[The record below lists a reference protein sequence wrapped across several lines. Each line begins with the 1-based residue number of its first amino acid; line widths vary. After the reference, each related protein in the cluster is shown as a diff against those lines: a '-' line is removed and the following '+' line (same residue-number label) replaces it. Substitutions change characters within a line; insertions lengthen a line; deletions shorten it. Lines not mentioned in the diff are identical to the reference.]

1 MAGQNRSGSRKQ
13 SGKVAF
19 CGMMVALSVALMLTG
34 GLVPIATYCA
44 PMLGGILLLP
54 IMLEYGR
61 KTAWTAYIAT
71 SLIVLTLG
79 VDKEAAFFY
88 LFLGYYPIIKWNIE
102 KIGKKPLRLALKL
115 VVFNA
120 AIFLMYAILGFV
132 LHMDA
137 VVAEFTEMGA
147 WLLFLFAVLMATLFL
162 PQVVLNIPQFLMYRQ
177 FGWVDSPYY
186 LALIVPT
193 LFAQETYFVYMLIQF
208 MRNIPRELDEAAK
221 IDGCNIMQTLVLVPF
236 MRGWFNYRLIV
247 DFRDRRF
254 RHLLALSGP
263 AVLSMAVSELNH
275 MVDQWRASYGN
286 PGDVSALSYGYKV
299 ITLLT
304 GVVIVP
310 LTTIMFSRMSRMVAE
325 NDRRGI
331 LGIVRRSTVTI
342 AMVMTPIIAICA
354 VGNQDVIKALYL
366 GGQFDLESA
375 AVTAG
380 VFLFYVIGV
389 LGFGLRDLLNRTFH
403 AMQDTRTTMYV
414 SAGIVVANVIL
425 NSIFHALMG
434 VRGLALATTVSGT
447 GGMLVLF
454 YLLRRRMRRLGMKRI
469 VPDMAKIFLASG
481 LTALVAWGVGSLMPV
496 AENRMFAILRMLAMG
511 GAGLGVY
518 LLIALALGVTPLKE
532 FIGRKGNAN
541 DGRRTADHHG
551 VPRGGRT
558 GGRVAAPA
566 DADRVLR
573 TGKTEKKPERVHA
586 GRHRPPRAAG
596 SSAAVRS
603 ARAGQDDAGRHHRRG
618 DGAQHTHHQRPRH

>member
-1 MAGQNRSGSRKQ
+1 MLYYIVENDGLPARAFTIKEGEDLARKDRLLQ
-13 SGKVAF
+13 TTMLVTLVIIASKAVGF
-19 CGMMVALSVALMLTG
+19 IREMVAAHYFGTQPEYDAYVAAYALFYIPVLLLNSCITSTLVPMYTEARARRGLERADRFASNAINILALIALGVTVLMLLLAG
-34 GLVPIATYCA
+34 PLVRIVYSGYEPWKVDLTAE
-44 PMLGGILLLP
+44 LVR
-54 IMLEYGR
+54 IM
-61 KTAWTAYIAT
+61 
-71 SLIVLTLG
+71 VLTLAFNITSISLASLLNAQE
-79 VDKEAAFFY
+79 KYIAAQITGFP
-88 LFLGYYPIIKWNIE
+88 LSLAIIS
-102 KIGKKPLRLALKL
+102 
-115 VVFNA
+115 A
-120 AIFLMYAILGFV
+120 AA
-132 LHMDA
+132 
-137 VVAEFTEMGA
+137 
-147 WLLFLFAVLMATLFL
+147 LFAGTHGVRALAWGVFAA
-162 PQVVLNIPQFLMYRQ
+162 NIL
-177 FGWVDSPYY
+177 
-186 LALIVPT
+186 
-193 LFAQETYFVYMLIQF
+193 
-208 MRNIPRELDEAAK
+208 
-221 IDGCNIMQTLVLVPF
+221 QTLVLVPF
-236 MRGWFNYRLIV
+236 MRGWFHYRLIV

-254 RHLLALSGP
+254 RHLMALAGP

-325 NDRRGI
+325 DNRRGI
-331 LGIVRRSTVTI
+331 LEIVRRSTVTI

-366 GGQFDLESA
+366 GGQFDLSSA

-434 VRGLALATTVSGT
+434 VRGLALATTISGT

-454 YLLRRRMRRLGMKRI
+454 SLLRRRMRRLGMKRI

-551 VPRGGRT
+551 LPRGGRT

-566 DADRVLR
+566 DADRILR

-596 SSAAVRS
+596 SSAAIRP

>member
-1 MAGQNRSGSRKQ
+1 MLYYIVENDGLPARAFTIKEGEDLARKDRLLQ
-13 SGKVAF
+13 TTMLVTLVIIASKAVGF
-19 CGMMVALSVALMLTG
+19 IREMVAAHYFGTQPEYDAYVAAYALFYIPVLLLNSCITSTLVPMYTEARARRGLERADRFASNAINILALIALGVTVLMLLLAG
-34 GLVPIATYCA
+34 PLVRIVYSGYEPWKVDLTAE
-44 PMLGGILLLP
+44 LVR
-54 IMLEYGR
+54 IM
-61 KTAWTAYIAT
+61 
-71 SLIVLTLG
+71 VLTLAFNITSISLASLLNAQE
-79 VDKEAAFFY
+79 KYIAAQITGFP
-88 LFLGYYPIIKWNIE
+88 LSLAIIS
-102 KIGKKPLRLALKL
+102 
-115 VVFNA
+115 A
-120 AIFLMYAILGFV
+120 AA
-132 LHMDA
+132 
-137 VVAEFTEMGA
+137 
-147 WLLFLFAVLMATLFL
+147 LFAGTHGVRALAWGVFAA
-162 PQVVLNIPQFLMYRQ
+162 NIL
-177 FGWVDSPYY
+177 
-186 LALIVPT
+186 
-193 LFAQETYFVYMLIQF
+193 
-208 MRNIPRELDEAAK
+208 
-221 IDGCNIMQTLVLVPF
+221 QTLVLVPF
-236 MRGWFNYRLIV
+236 MRGWFHYRLIV

-254 RHLLALSGP
+254 RHLMALAGP

-325 NDRRGI
+325 DNRRGI
-331 LGIVRRSTVTI
+331 LEIVRRSTVTI

-366 GGQFDLESA
+366 GGQFDLSSA

-434 VRGLALATTVSGT
+434 VRGLALATTISGT

-454 YLLRRRMRRLGMKRI
+454 SLLRRRMRRLGMKRI

-518 LLIALALGVTPLKE
+518 LLAALALGVTPLKE

-541 DGRRTADHHG
+541 DGRRTADHHR

-566 DADRVLR
+566 DADRILR

-596 SSAAVRS
+596 SSAAIRP

>member
-1 MAGQNRSGSRKQ
+1 MLYYIVENDGLPARAFTIKEGEDLARKDRLLQ
-13 SGKVAF
+13 TTMLVTLVIIASKAVGF
-19 CGMMVALSVALMLTG
+19 IREMVAAHYFGTQPEYDAYVAAYALFYIPVLLLNSCITSTLVPMYTEARARRGLERADRFASNAINILALIALGVTVLMLLLAG
-34 GLVPIATYCA
+34 PLVRIVYSGYEPWKVDLTAE
-44 PMLGGILLLP
+44 LVR
-54 IMLEYGR
+54 IM
-61 KTAWTAYIAT
+61 
-71 SLIVLTLG
+71 VLTLAFNITSISLASLLNAQE
-79 VDKEAAFFY
+79 KYIAAQITGFP
-88 LFLGYYPIIKWNIE
+88 LSLAIIS
-102 KIGKKPLRLALKL
+102 
-115 VVFNA
+115 A
-120 AIFLMYAILGFV
+120 AA
-132 LHMDA
+132 
-137 VVAEFTEMGA
+137 
-147 WLLFLFAVLMATLFL
+147 LFAGTHGVRALAWGVFAA
-162 PQVVLNIPQFLMYRQ
+162 NIL
-177 FGWVDSPYY
+177 
-186 LALIVPT
+186 
-193 LFAQETYFVYMLIQF
+193 
-208 MRNIPRELDEAAK
+208 
-221 IDGCNIMQTLVLVPF
+221 QTLVLVPF
-236 MRGWFNYRLIV
+236 MRGWFHYRLIV

-254 RHLLALSGP
+254 RHLMALAGP

-325 NDRRGI
+325 DNRRGI
-331 LGIVRRSTVTI
+331 LEIVRRSTVTI

-366 GGQFDLESA
+366 GGQFDLSSA

-434 VRGLALATTVSGT
+434 VRGLALATTISGT

-454 YLLRRRMRRLGMKRI
+454 SLLRRRMRRLGMKRI

-541 DGRRTADHHG
+541 DGRRTANHHG

-596 SSAAVRS
+596 SSAAIRP

>member
-1 MAGQNRSGSRKQ
+1 MLYYIVENDGLQRLRFWNEEGEDLARKDRLLQ
-13 SGKVAF
+13 TTMLVTLVIIASKAVGF
-19 CGMMVALSVALMLTG
+19 IREMVAAHYFGTQPEYDAYVAAYALFYIPVLLLNSCITSTLVPMYTEARARRGLERADRFASNAINILALIALGVTVLMLLLAG
-34 GLVPIATYCA
+34 PLVRIVYSGYEPWKAQ
-44 PMLGGILLLP
+44 L
-54 IMLEYGR
+54 
-61 KTAWTAYIAT
+61 TAE
-71 SLIVLTLG
+71 LVRVMVLTLAFNITSIALASLLNAQE
-79 VDKEAAFFY
+79 KYIAAQITGFPLSFAVILAAA
-88 LFLGYYPIIKWNIE
+88 LFARQYG
-102 KIGKKPLRLALKL
+102 
-115 VVFNA
+115 
-120 AIFLMYAILGFV
+120 
-132 LHMDA
+132 
-137 VVAEFTEMGA
+137 VVALG
-147 WLLFLFAVLMATLFL
+147 WGVFAANVL
-162 PQVVLNIPQFLMYRQ
+162 
-177 FGWVDSPYY
+177 
-186 LALIVPT
+186 
-193 LFAQETYFVYMLIQF
+193 
-208 MRNIPRELDEAAK
+208 
-221 IDGCNIMQTLVLVPF
+221 QTLVLVPF
-236 MRGWFNYRLIV
+236 MRGWFHYRLIV

-254 RHLLALSGP
+254 RHLMALAGP

-310 LTTIMFSRMSRMVAE
+310 LTTIMFSRMSRLVAE

-331 LGIVRRSTVTI
+331 LEIVRRSTVTI

-447 GGMLVLF
+447 CGMLVLF
-454 YLLRRRMRRLGMKRI
+454 YLLRRRLRHLGMKR
-469 VPDMAKIFLASG
+469 VLPDMAKIFLASG
-481 LTALVAWGVGSLMPV
+481 MTALAAWGVGSLMPV
-496 AENRMFAILRMLAMG
+496 AESRGFAILRMLAMC

-518 LLIALALGVTPLKE
+518 LLAALGLGITPLRE

-573 TGKTEKKPERVHA
+573 AGETEKEPERVHA

-596 SSAAVRS
+596 SSAVVRP

>member
-1 MAGQNRSGSRKQ
+1 MLYYIVENDGLPARAFTIKEGEDLARKDRLLQ
-13 SGKVAF
+13 TTMLVTLVIIASKAVGF
-19 CGMMVALSVALMLTG
+19 IREMVAAHYFGTQPEYDAYVAAYALFYIPVLLLNSCITSTLVPMYTEARARRGLERADRFASNAINILALIALGVTVLMLLLAG
-34 GLVPIATYCA
+34 PLVRVVYSGYEPWKVN
-44 PMLGGILLLP
+44 L
-54 IMLEYGR
+54 
-61 KTAWTAYIAT
+61 TAE
-71 SLIVLTLG
+71 LVRVMVLTLAFNITSISLASLLNAQE
-79 VDKEAAFFY
+79 KYIAAQITGFP
-88 LFLGYYPIIKWNIE
+88 LSLAIIS
-102 KIGKKPLRLALKL
+102 
-115 VVFNA
+115 A
-120 AIFLMYAILGFV
+120 AA
-132 LHMDA
+132 
-137 VVAEFTEMGA
+137 
-147 WLLFLFAVLMATLFL
+147 LFAGTHGVRALAWGVFAA
-162 PQVVLNIPQFLMYRQ
+162 NIL
-177 FGWVDSPYY
+177 
-186 LALIVPT
+186 
-193 LFAQETYFVYMLIQF
+193 
-208 MRNIPRELDEAAK
+208 
-221 IDGCNIMQTLVLVPF
+221 QTLVLVPF
-236 MRGWFNYRLIV
+236 MRGWFHYRLIV

-254 RHLLALSGP
+254 RHLMALAGP

-325 NDRRGI
+325 DNRRGI
-331 LGIVRRSTVTI
+331 LEIVRRSTVTI

-366 GGQFDLESA
+366 GGQFDLSSA

-434 VRGLALATTVSGT
+434 VRGLALATTISGT

-454 YLLRRRMRRLGMKRI
+454 SLLRRRMRRLGMKRI

-551 VPRGGRT
+551 LPRGGRT

-596 SSAAVRS
+596 SSAAIRP

>member
-1 MAGQNRSGSRKQ
+1 MLYYIVENDGLPARAFTIKEGEDLARKDRLLQ
-13 SGKVAF
+13 TTMLVTLVIIASKAVGF
-19 CGMMVALSVALMLTG
+19 IREMVAAHYFGTQPEYDAYVAAYALFYIPVLLLNSCITSTLVPMYTEARARRGLERADRFASNAINILALIALGVTVLMLLLAG
-34 GLVPIATYCA
+34 PLVRIVYSGYEPWKAQ
-44 PMLGGILLLP
+44 L
-54 IMLEYGR
+54 
-61 KTAWTAYIAT
+61 TAE
-71 SLIVLTLG
+71 LVRVMVLTLAFNITSISLASLLNAQE
-79 VDKEAAFFY
+79 KYIAAQITGFPLSFA
-88 LFLGYYPIIKWNIE
+88 II
-102 KIGKKPLRLALKL
+102 LA
-115 VVFNA
+115 A
-120 AIFLMYAILGFV
+120 A
-132 LHMDA
+132 
-137 VVAEFTEMGA
+137 
-147 WLLFLFAVLMATLFL
+147 LFARTYGVRALAWGVFAA
-162 PQVVLNIPQFLMYRQ
+162 NIL
-177 FGWVDSPYY
+177 
-186 LALIVPT
+186 
-193 LFAQETYFVYMLIQF
+193 
-208 MRNIPRELDEAAK
+208 
-221 IDGCNIMQTLVLVPF
+221 QTLVLVPF
-236 MRGWFNYRLIV
+236 MRGWFHYRLIV

-254 RHLLALSGP
+254 RHLMALAGP

-325 NDRRGI
+325 DNRRGI
-331 LGIVRRSTVTI
+331 LEIVRRSTVTI

-366 GGQFDLESA
+366 GGQFDLSSA

-573 TGKTEKKPERVHA
+573 AGETEKEPERVHA
-586 GRHRPPRAAG
+586 GRHCPPRAAG
-596 SSAAVRS
+596 PSAAVRP
-603 ARAGQDDAGRHHRRG
+603 ARSGQDDAGRHHRRG

>member
-1 MAGQNRSGSRKQ
+1 MLVTLTIIASKAVGFLRE
-13 SGKVAF
+13 
-19 CGMMVALSVALMLTG
+19 MVAAHYFGTQPEYDAYVAAYALFYIPVLLLNSCITSTLVPMYTEARARRGLARADRFASNAINILALIALGVTVLMLLLAG
-34 GLVPIATYCA
+34 PLVRIVYSGYEPWKAQ
-44 PMLGGILLLP
+44 L
-54 IMLEYGR
+54 
-61 KTAWTAYIAT
+61 TAE
-71 SLIVLTLG
+71 LVRVMVLTLAFNITSISLASLLNAQE
-79 VDKEAAFFY
+79 KYIAAQITGFP
-88 LFLGYYPIIKWNIE
+88 LSLAIIS
-102 KIGKKPLRLALKL
+102 
-115 VVFNA
+115 A
-120 AIFLMYAILGFV
+120 AA
-132 LHMDA
+132 
-137 VVAEFTEMGA
+137 
-147 WLLFLFAVLMATLFL
+147 LFAGTHGVRALAWGVFAA
-162 PQVVLNIPQFLMYRQ
+162 NIL
-177 FGWVDSPYY
+177 
-186 LALIVPT
+186 
-193 LFAQETYFVYMLIQF
+193 
-208 MRNIPRELDEAAK
+208 
-221 IDGCNIMQTLVLVPF
+221 QTLVLVPF
-236 MRGWFNYRLIV
+236 MRGWFHYRLIV

-254 RHLLALSGP
+254 RHLMALAGP

-325 NDRRGI
+325 DNRRGI
-331 LGIVRRSTVTI
+331 LEIVRRSTVTI

-434 VRGLALATTVSGT
+434 VRGLALATTISGT

-454 YLLRRRMRRLGMKRI
+454 YLLRRRLRRLGMKRI

-481 LTALVAWGVGSLMPV
+481 LTALAAWGVGSLMPA

-518 LLIALALGVTPLKE
+518 LLAALALKITPLME

-541 DGRRTADHHG
+541 DGRRTADHHR

>member
-1 MAGQNRSGSRKQ
+1 MLVTLTIIASKAVGFLRE
-13 SGKVAF
+13 
-19 CGMMVALSVALMLTG
+19 MVAAHYFGTQPEYDAYVAAYALFYIPVLLLNSCITSTLVPMYTEARARRGLARADRFASNAINILALIALGVTVLMLLLAG
-34 GLVPIATYCA
+34 PLVRIVYSGYEPWKAQLTTELVRT
-44 PMLGGILLLP
+44 M
-54 IMLEYGR
+54 
-61 KTAWTAYIAT
+61 
-71 SLIVLTLG
+71 VLTLAFNITSISLASLLNAQE
-79 VDKEAAFFY
+79 KYIAAQITGFPLSFA
-88 LFLGYYPIIKWNIE
+88 II
-102 KIGKKPLRLALKL
+102 LA
-115 VVFNA
+115 A
-120 AIFLMYAILGFV
+120 A
-132 LHMDA
+132 
-137 VVAEFTEMGA
+137 
-147 WLLFLFAVLMATLFL
+147 LFARTYGVRALAWGVFAA
-162 PQVVLNIPQFLMYRQ
+162 NIL
-177 FGWVDSPYY
+177 
-186 LALIVPT
+186 
-193 LFAQETYFVYMLIQF
+193 
-208 MRNIPRELDEAAK
+208 
-221 IDGCNIMQTLVLVPF
+221 QTLVLVPF

-254 RHLLALSGP
+254 RHLLALAGP
-263 AVLSMAVSELNH
+263 AVLSMAVSEFNH

-304 GVVIVP
+304 GVIIVP

-325 NDRRGI
+325 DDRRGI
-331 LGIVRRSTVTI
+331 LEIVRRSTVTI

-366 GGQFDLESA
+366 SGEFDLQSA

-454 YLLRRRMRRLGMKRI
+454 YLLRRRLRHLGMKR
-469 VPDMAKIFLASG
+469 VLPDMAKIFLASG
-481 LTALVAWGVGSLMPV
+481 MTALAAWGVGSLMPV
-496 AENRMFAILRMLAMG
+496 AESRGFAILRMLAMC

-518 LLIALALGVTPLKE
+518 LLAALGLGITPLRE

-551 VPRGGRT
+551 VSRGGRA

-596 SSAAVRS
+596 SSAALRP
-603 ARAGQDDAGRHHRRG
+603 AGPGQDDAGRHHRRG
-618 DGAQHTHHQRPRH
+618 NGAQHTHHQRPRH

>member
-1 MAGQNRSGSRKQ
+1 MKTGIPVSLGYLAVSFTLGITAKRAGLTALQAACTSLLVNASAGEYAAFTLIAAQASYLELAIMELVANARYLLMSCALSQKLDHKTGLGHRMAIGFAVTDELFGLSILEPEKLNPM
-13 SGKVAF
+13 F
-19 CGMMVALSVALMLTG
+19 YYGMMACVMPGWALGTFLGVVMGSVLPASVVSALSV
-34 GLVPIATYCA
+34 GL
-44 PMLGGILLLP
+44 
-54 IMLEYGR
+54 YGMFLAVIIPQSR
-61 KTAWTAYIAT
+61 KSRTI
-71 SLIVLTLG
+71 LIV
-79 VDKEAAFFY
+79 V
-88 LFLGYYPIIKWNIE
+88 
-102 KIGKKPLRLALKL
+102 
-115 VVFNA
+115 
-120 AIFLMYAILGFV
+120 
-132 LHMDA
+132 
-137 VVAEFTEMGA
+137 
-147 WLLFLFAVLMATLFL
+147 
-162 PQVVLNIPQFLMYRQ
+162 
-177 FGWVDSPYY
+177 
-186 LALIVPT
+186 
-193 LFAQETYFVYMLIQF
+193 
-208 MRNIPRELDEAAK
+208 
-221 IDGCNIMQTLVLVPF
+221 
-236 MRGWFNYRLIV
+236 
-247 DFRDRRF
+247 
-254 RHLLALSGP
+254 
-263 AVLSMAVSELNH
+263 VLSMAVSELNH

-304 GVVIVP
+304 GVIIVP
-310 LTTIMFSRMSRMVAE
+310 LTTIMFSRMSRLVAE

-331 LGIVRRSTVTI
+331 LQIVRRSTVTI

-366 GGQFDLESA
+366 SGEFDLQSA

-434 VRGLALATTVSGT
+434 VRGLALATTISGT

-454 YLLRRRMRRLGMKRI
+454 YLLRRRLRRLGMKRI

-481 LTALVAWGVGSLMPV
+481 LTALAAWGVGSLMPA
-496 AENRMFAILRMLAMG
+496 AESRMFAILRMLAMG

-518 LLIALALGVTPLKE
+518 LLAALALGVTPLKE

-551 VPRGGRT
+551 VSRGGRA

-573 TGKTEKKPERVHA
+573 AGKTEKKPERVHA

-596 SSAAVRS
+596 SSAAIRP